1 MQFYIIARKKALNQ
15 IQLVLLFQKDWKK
28 KLKQMLES

>member
-1 MQFYIIARKKALNQ
+1 MQFCIIVRKKELNQ
-15 IQLVLLFQKDWKK
+15 IQLALLFQKDWKK